1 MTLKRA
7 KGAER
12 WSRPGRRKRHDPST
26 ATEPGASLELALT
39 RVPRSSSSDCG
50 APPLVQLCPS
60 AVSRFKS
67 GGAARTVALGRD
79 GSLGARAMSGDE
91 AKLERLLEMLEAS
104 VRPRARTRPVV

>member
-1 MTLKRA
+1 
-7 KGAER
+7 
-12 WSRPGRRKRHDPST
+12 
-26 ATEPGASLELALT
+26 
-39 RVPRSSSSDCG
+39 
-50 APPLVQLCPS
+50 LCPS

-104 VRPRARTRPVV
+104 VRPRARTRPVVSSREKIQAPPPPRALVVERTRRDAAVVVPRAT